1 MRTIENCTPLASVSL
16 SQLIVSSS
24 QTAMIE
30 VMVSDWVDLDSR
42 NSMLVRLLTMWL
54 LVAQNC
60 QLPWARYILDGCE
73 RRGMEPATRGGKGD
87 PSMPMLPSLWGL
99 SCAGRA
105 SHKRLPG

>member
-1 MRTIENCTPLASVSL
+1 MRRCFAQPFRFQRQRDHHSELLALAPLSISLDVCDPRRANTRPRSRMRTIENCTPLASVSL

-60 QLPWARYILDGCE
+60 QLPV
-73 RRGMEPATRGGKGD
+73 
-87 PSMPMLPSLWGL
+87 
-99 SCAGRA
+99 
-105 SHKRLPG
+105 